1 MCYLEFLIFRDDRND
16 DEGGGWVV
24 RLSEWLLGGSFKTA
38 SLPTIVSCGWDA
50 THPQAQAAR
59 VPKHP
64 GGNRQAVLFHW
75 PSPEK
80 LKLGKPRL
88 GESTNMLMN
97 CLVSLCKIYFV
108 L

>member
-50 THPQAQAAR
+50 THP
-59 VPKHP
+59 
-64 GGNRQAVLFHW
+64 LL
-75 PSPEK
+75 K
-80 LKLGKPRL
+80 LKLLMCPNIPVGIYRL
-88 GESTNMLMN
+88 FFFTGPLTAWKTQ
-97 CLVSLCKIYFV
+97 VR
-108 L
+108 